1 LKKIQFDPIKQK
13 KNRKT
18 KTDFSSSDEI
28 KQLDEL
34 LKISIFRRDI
44 PFFFSKSDVYV
55 QRCVNGNSCEAIFM
69 QKDIPNAIY
78 HVKYLPVFGNY
89 AI

>member
-1 LKKIQFDPIKQK
+1 LKKIQFDPI

-34 LKISIFRRDI
+34 LKISILRRDT

-55 QRCVNGNSCEAIFM
+55 QRCVNGNSCEAIR
-69 QKDIPNAIY
+69 IY
-78 HVKYLPVFGNY
+78 AERYS
-89 AI
+89 